1 MRRSMLALLLALGLV
16 LAACASDPEAGGTT
30 AASGEETTAPGEE
43 TTAPEG
49 EEPEDGEEPE
59 GGDAEAGAE
68 VFAGTCATCHGPE
81 GKGITGLGKDFTTSQ
96 FVADSTDAE
105 LVAFLEVGRPAD
117 DPLNTTG
124 VAMPPKG
131 GNPALT
137 AEDLADVIAFV
148 RTLQEG

>member
-1 MRRSMLALLLALGLV
+1 MRRPMLALLLALGLV

-30 AASGEETTAPGEE
+30 TGGETTAANGG
-43 TTAPEG
+43 TTVPDG
-49 EEPEDGEEPE
+49 EEPENGEEPE

-81 GKGITGLGKDFTTSQ
+81 GKGITGLGKDLTTSQ

-105 LVAFLEVGRPAD
+105 LIAFLEVGRPAD

-137 AEDLADVIAFV
+137 EEDLLDVVAYMRSIH
-148 RTLQEG
+148 EG

>member
-1 MRRSMLALLLALGLV
+1 MPGTTAPDG
-16 LAACASDPEAGGTT
+16 GGTT
-30 AASGEETTAPGEE
+30 ATTSATTSDGNGDET
-43 TTAPEG
+43 
-49 EEPEDGEEPE
+49 
-59 GGDAEAGAE
+59 EAGDPAAGQE

-117 DPLNTTG
+117 DPANTTG

-131 GNPALT
+131 GNPALDD
-137 AEDLADVIAFV
+137 EDLADVIAFV
-148 RTLQEG
+148 RTLQQ